1 MSDRNKNNRQS
12 NTKNRAKSAQ
22 TEHTS
27 QTKTKHTGRQSST
40 QSKTQ
45 RTGRQNGTQTKTQ
58 HTEHYSGSHTKAS
71 GTYNKS
77 TGKNPAQP
85 QSPEAR
91 RRALRRA
98 RQEAKRRARN
108 SLIVIIGLA
117 GVIIIAVVAGVIKSN
132 SASKDN
138 KDATTQTETTSN
150 STNNTVDTSNTDTEA
165 ESVDESDTETNA
177 ESESESQDESD
188 TSESESADESG
199 DAESTAADNAAS
211 GVASGSTQGIVI
223 KMNEETLKK
232 NVTALVRQYR
242 AALAAGDTETLATLF
257 HTDTLKSPGT
267 YTGMAEV
274 ITGYQNTE
282 CCIMDGMDDT
292 SKIVFIYDD
301 LTIAG
306 IDVTVPNVTAICVRM
321 SASGQLYIDP
331 GTYDEDSFSYKYDDA
346 TLAYINNLKGVGDAA
361 DMVRKANEKFEEAC
375 NTDPQ
380 LKHFISDMIDAT
392 DN

>member
-1 MSDRNKNNRQS
+1 MMNDRNKNNRQG

-22 TEHTS
+22 TGHTS
-27 QTKTKHTGRQSST
+27 QTKTQRTGKPNST
-40 QSKTQ
+40 HSKTQ
-45 RTGRQNGTQTKTQ
+45 
-58 HTEHYSGSHTKAS
+58 HIDHYGGSHTKTN

-132 SASKDN
+132 SASKNN

-165 ESVDESDTETNA
+165 EFVDESDTETNA

-199 DAESTAADNAAS
+199 DAESTAADNATS

-223 KMNEETLKK
+223 KMNDETLKK

-242 AALAAGDTETLATLF
+242 AALATGDTETLATLF
-257 HTDTLKSPGT
+257 NTDALKSPGT

-306 IDVTVPNVTAICVRM
+306 IGVPVPNVTAICVRM

-331 GTYDEDSFSYKYDDA
+331 GTYDEDSFSYKYDDE

-361 DMVRKANEKFEEAC
+361 DMVRKANENFEEAC

-380 LKHFISDMIDAT
+380 LKQFISDMIDAT
-392 DN
+392 EN

>member
-1 MSDRNKNNRQS
+1 MSDRNKNNRQD

-22 TEHTS
+22 TGHTS
-27 QTKTKHTGRQSST
+27 QTKTQRTGKQDST
-40 QSKTQ
+40 HSKTQ
-45 RTGRQNGTQTKTQ
+45 
-58 HTEHYSGSHTKAS
+58 HMEHYSGSHTKTT
-71 GTYNKS
+71 GTHNKS
-77 TGKNPAQP
+77 TGKNPVRP

-98 RQEAKRRARN
+98 RQEARRRARN

-117 GVIIIAVVAGVIKSN
+117 GVIIIAVVAGVIKS
-132 SASKDN
+132 SSPSKN
-138 KDATTQTETTSN
+138 NGDATAQTETTSN
-150 STNNTVDTSNTDTEA
+150 SSANTADTSNADTEA
-165 ESVDESDTETNA
+165 ESVDESDTETSA

-188 TSESESADESG
+188 TAESESADESD
-199 DAESTAADNAAS
+199 DAESTADNTAS

-223 KMNEETLKK
+223 KMNGETLKK

-242 AALAAGDTETLATLF
+242 AALATGDTETLATLF
-257 HTDTLKSPGT
+257 NTDALQSPGT

-306 IDVTVPNVTAICVRM
+306 IDVPVPNVTAICVRM

-331 GTYDEDSFSYKYDDA
+331 GTYDEDSFSYKYDDE

-380 LKHFISDMIDAT
+380 LKQFISDMITAT
-392 DN
+392 EN

>member
-12 NTKNRAKSAQ
+12 NMKNRAKSAQ
-22 TEHTS
+22 TGYTL
-27 QTKTKHTGRQSST
+27 QN
-40 QSKTQ
+40 
-45 RTGRQNGTQTKTQ
+45 RT
-58 HTEHYSGSHTKAS
+58 
-71 GTYNKS
+71 
-77 TGKNPAQP
+77 QP

-98 RQEAKRRARN
+98 RKEAKRRARN

-132 SASKDN
+132 SAAKDN
-138 KDATTQTETTSN
+138 EDLAVQTEIALN
-150 STNNTVDTSNTDTEA
+150 STDNIVDTSNADTEA
-165 ESVDESDTETNA
+165 ESVDESDTEANA

-188 TSESESADESG
+188 TTESESADESS
-199 DAESTAADNAAS
+199 DAESIATDNTIS
-211 GVASGSTQGIVI
+211 GVASGSTQGIAI
-223 KMNEETLKK
+223 KMNDETLKK
-232 NVTALVRQYR
+232 NITALVRQYR
-242 AALAAGDTETLATLF
+242 AALATGDTDTLATLF
-257 HTDTLKSPGT
+257 NTDALKSPGT

-282 CCIMDGMDDT
+282 CCIMNGMDDT

-301 LTIAG
+301 LTLAG
-306 IDVTVPNVTAICVRM
+306 IDVSVPNVTAICVRM

-331 GTYDEDSFSYKYDDA
+331 GTYDEDSFSYKYDDEI
-346 TLAYINNLKGVGDAA
+346 LACINNLKGVGDAA

-380 LKHFISDMIDAT
+380 LKQFISDMIDAT

>member
-1 MSDRNKNNRQS
+1 MSDRNRNNRQG

-22 TEHTS
+22 TGHTL
-27 QTKTKHTGRQSST
+27 HNRT
-40 QSKTQ
+40 QS
-45 RTGRQNGTQTKTQ
+45 
-58 HTEHYSGSHTKAS
+58 
-71 GTYNKS
+71 
-77 TGKNPAQP
+77 

-98 RQEAKRRARN
+98 RKEAKRRARN

-138 KDATTQTETTSN
+138 KDATTQTEMTSN
-150 STNNTVDTSNTDTEA
+150 STDNTADTSNADTEA

-188 TSESESADESG
+188 TLESESADESS
-199 DAESTAADNAAS
+199 DAESTAADNTTS
-211 GVASGSTQGIVI
+211 DVASGSTQGIAI
-223 KMNEETLKK
+223 KMNDETLKK

-242 AALAAGDTETLATLF
+242 AALATGDTETLATLF
-257 HTDTLKSPGT
+257 NTDALKSPGT

-282 CCIMDGMDDT
+282 CCIMNGMDDT

-301 LTIAG
+301 LTLAG
-306 IDVTVPNVTAICVRM
+306 FDVSVPNVTAICVRM
-321 SASGQLYIDP
+321 SASGKLYIDP
-331 GTYDEDSFSYKYDDA
+331 GTYDEDSFSYKYDDE

-380 LKHFISDMIDAT
+380 LKQFISDMMDAT

>member
-22 TEHTS
+22 TGYTL
-27 QTKTKHTGRQSST
+27 QNRT
-40 QSKTQ
+40 QP
-45 RTGRQNGTQTKTQ
+45 R
-58 HTEHYSGSHTKAS
+58 
-71 GTYNKS
+71 
-77 TGKNPAQP
+77 
-85 QSPEAR
+85 SPEAR
-91 RRALRRA
+91 RRAIRRA
-98 RQEAKRRARN
+98 RKEAKRRARN

-132 SASKDN
+132 SAAKDN
-138 KDATTQTETTSN
+138 ENIAVQTEVASN
-150 STNNTVDTSNTDTEA
+150 STDHTADTSNADTEA

-177 ESESESQDESD
+177 ESESESQDETD
-188 TSESESADESG
+188 TAESESADESS
-199 DAESTAADNAAS
+199 DAESTAADNTTS
-211 GVASGSTQGIVI
+211 GVASGSTQGIAI
-223 KMNEETLKK
+223 KMNDETLKK
-232 NVTALVRQYR
+232 SVTALVRQYR
-242 AALAAGDTETLATLF
+242 AALATGDTETLATLF
-257 HTDTLKSPGT
+257 NTDALKSPGT

-282 CCIMDGMDDT
+282 CCIMNGMDDT

-301 LTIAG
+301 LTLAG
-306 IDVTVPNVTAICVRM
+306 IDVSVPNVTAICVRM

-331 GTYDEDSFSYKYDDA
+331 GTYDEDSFSYKYDDE
-346 TLAYINNLKGVGDAA
+346 TMAYINNLKGVGDVA

-380 LKHFISDMIDAT
+380 LKQFISDMIDAT

>member
-22 TEHTS
+22 TGHTL
-27 QTKTKHTGRQSST
+27 HN
-40 QSKTQ
+40 
-45 RTGRQNGTQTKTQ
+45 RT
-58 HTEHYSGSHTKAS
+58 
-71 GTYNKS
+71 
-77 TGKNPAQP
+77 QP

-98 RQEAKRRARN
+98 RKEAKRRARN
-108 SLIVIIGLA
+108 SLIVIIGLT

-138 KDATTQTETTSN
+138 KDATTQTEMTSN
-150 STNNTVDTSNTDTEA
+150 STYHTADTSNADTEA

-188 TSESESADESG
+188 TLESESADESS
-199 DAESTAADNAAS
+199 DAESTAADNTTS
-211 GVASGSTQGIVI
+211 GVASGSTQGIAI
-223 KMNEETLKK
+223 KMNDETLKK

-242 AALAAGDTETLATLF
+242 AALATGDTETLATLF
-257 HTDTLKSPGT
+257 NTDALNSPGT

-282 CCIMDGMDDT
+282 CCIMNGMDDT

-301 LTIAG
+301 LTLAG
-306 IDVTVPNVTAICVRM
+306 IDVSVPNVTAICVRM

-331 GTYDEDSFSYKYDDA
+331 GTYDEDSFSYKYDDE

-380 LKHFISDMIDAT
+380 LKQFISDMIDAT

>member
-1 MSDRNKNNRQS
+1 MSDRNRNNRQG

-22 TEHTS
+22 TGHTL
-27 QTKTKHTGRQSST
+27 HN
-40 QSKTQ
+40 
-45 RTGRQNGTQTKTQ
+45 RT
-58 HTEHYSGSHTKAS
+58 
-71 GTYNKS
+71 
-77 TGKNPAQP
+77 QP

-98 RQEAKRRARN
+98 RKEAKRRARN

-117 GVIIIAVVAGVIKSN
+117 GVIIIAVVA
-132 SASKDN
+132 
-138 KDATTQTETTSN
+138 
-150 STNNTVDTSNTDTEA
+150 DTEA

-188 TSESESADESG
+188 TLESESADESS
-199 DAESTAADNAAS
+199 DAESTAADNTTS
-211 GVASGSTQGIVI
+211 GVASGSTQGIAI
-223 KMNEETLKK
+223 KMNDETLKK

-242 AALAAGDTETLATLF
+242 AALATGDTETLATLF
-257 HTDTLKSPGT
+257 NTDALKSPGT

-282 CCIMDGMDDT
+282 CCIMNGMDDT

-301 LTIAG
+301 LTLAG
-306 IDVTVPNVTAICVRM
+306 IDVSVPNVTAICVRM
-321 SASGQLYIDP
+321 SASGKLYIDP
-331 GTYDEDSFSYKYDDA
+331 GTYDEDSFSYKYDDE

-380 LKHFISDMIDAT
+380 LKQFISDMMDAT